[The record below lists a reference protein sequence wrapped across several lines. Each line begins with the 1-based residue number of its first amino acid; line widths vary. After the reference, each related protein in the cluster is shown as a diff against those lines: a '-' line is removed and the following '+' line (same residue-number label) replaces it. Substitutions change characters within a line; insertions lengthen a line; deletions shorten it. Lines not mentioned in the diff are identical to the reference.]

1 MKEKILSLL
10 KSQGFIRY
18 SKNTF
23 WLLFEKLFRIVM
35 SLFIGVWVAR
45 YLGPEKFGKFNFA
58 ISFVALFSFLSSLGL
73 DKIAIRELVINKEKE
88 KEILGT
94 IFCLK
99 FMGSIAV
106 LVLIAITLSFTDF
119 EKQINLLILIICLST
134 FFQSF
139 NALDYFFQSKV
150 MSKYIVYSNIIT
162 LIIGGLLK
170 IIFIINEAPLIFFAY
185 VILIE
190 SAVFSLGLVYYY
202 LRKKEFKIHQYT
214 FRFNRAKMLLKNSW
228 PLILSGIMV
237 TTYMKIDQIM
247 IRNILGDFELGQY
260 SAATRISESLYFLPV
275 IISSSFFPAILNAKN
290 KNTEQY
296 YDRIQSLL
304 SFVFWIF
311 IIIAI
316 PLTFFSK
323 FIFNFLYGGDY
334 PHSASVFIIHIW
346 TGIFVGFGMVSHNWY
361 IAENLQILTFY
372 RSFFGVLSNIVL
384 NLFLIETYG
393 IIGAAISTLVSQIV
407 SAYLFDLSIKKT
419 RKIFFMKSKTLFASG
434 LWSTH

>member
-23 WLLFEKLFRIVM
+23 WLLLEKLFRIVM

-45 YLGPEKFGKFNFA
+45 YLGPEKFGKLNFA
-58 ISFVALFSFLSSLGL
+58 ISFVALFSFLTSLGL
-73 DKIAIRELVINKEKE
+73 DKIVIRELVVNKEEE

-94 IFCLK
+94 TFWLK
-99 FMGSIAV
+99 FVGSIAV
-106 LVLIAITLSFTDF
+106 LVLIAITLSFTEYD
-119 EKQINLLILIICLST
+119 KQTYLLILIICLST

-139 NALDYFFQSKV
+139 SALDYFFQSKV
-150 MSKYIVYSNIIT
+150 MSKYVVYSNIIT

-170 IIFIINEAPLIFFAY
+170 IIFILNEAPLIFFAY

-202 LRKKEFKIHQYT
+202 LRNNELKIKQYT
-214 FRFNRAKMLLKNSW
+214 FKLSRAKILLKNSW
-228 PLILSGIMV
+228 PLILTGLMV

-247 IRNILGDFELGQY
+247 IRNILSDFDLGQY
-260 SAATRISESLYFLPV
+260 AAAVRISESLYFIPI

-290 KNTEQY
+290 KNTKQY

-304 SFVFWIF
+304 SFIFWTFVIL
-311 IIIAI
+311 AI

-323 FIFNFLYGGDY
+323 FIFNFLYGLDY
-334 PHSASVFIIHIW
+334 INSASVFTIHIW
-346 TGIFVGFGMVSHNWY
+346 TGIFVGFGMISYDWY
-361 IAENLQILTFY
+361 VAENLQILSFL
-372 RSFFGVLSNIVL
+372 RSLFGALSNIIF
-384 NLFLIETYG
+384 NLLLIEKYG
-393 IIGAAISTLVSQIV
+393 IIGAAISTLLSQIIT
-407 SAYLFDLSIKKT
+407 AYLFDLFNKKT
-419 RKIFFMKSKTLFASG
+419 RKMFIMKSKTLFAVR
-434 LWSTH
+434 LWNLY